1 MSTRLTVLVAAL
13 ALAASPAFAQSNTG
27 ATPNA
32 GNPGT
37 PATNDMSGGPGM
49 NAGSS
54 HMGHHRSHMASEHSR
69 SHRATRGGGSGTP
82 SAADHSADQLNAQ
95 VLSNIQSGQGAA
107 PPAGGMS
114 SGGAM
119 GTSGGSG
126 QTR

>member
-13 ALAASPAFAQSNTG
+13 ALAASPALAQSNTDT
-27 ATPNA
+27 TPNA

-37 PATNDMSGGPGM
+37 PATNNMSGGPGM

-54 HMGHHRSHMASEHSR
+54 HMRHHRSHMASEHTR
-69 SHRATRGGGSGTP
+69 SHRGTRGGSGTP

-107 PPAGGMS
+107 PPSGGMS

-126 QTR
+126 PMRQ